1 MGVSSK
7 VAKYISKSL
16 SKQKEKAKDA
26 RGSKK
31 EVETRIEKANREDR
45 ELGDPEW
52 YQPRHPDE
60 TPRSIYYGI
69 RPDDKEFV
77 NLTKKE
83 QNEIKKFYKEIEDR
97 NPGVFKGA
105 KKQPPT
111 KMFTGGMPKKAPAK
125 KPMPAKKP
133 VAKRPAPKKK

>member
-1 MGVSSK
+1 MPISSK

-16 SKQKEKAKDA
+16 SKQKEKAKDVGA
-26 RGSKK
+26 SKK

-69 RPDDKEFV
+69 HPDDKEFV

-97 NPGVFKGA
+97 KAA

-111 KMFTGGMPKKAPAK
+111 KMFTGGMAKKAPAK

-133 VAKRPAPKKK
+133 VAKKPAPKKK